1 MARQSQ
7 EARGRFPFLP
17 HLPYFANPI
26 RGTTGTR
33 RDDMIVFMNKS
44 FLIRFLVVFAAV
56 FGVLFLLVWF
66 YLSMVAP
73 AAAGELTTPGELASD
88 AQGIAF
94 ETAQVQVR
102 SRDGRAYSINV
113 EIATTPDQQHLGL
126 MFREHLAEGEGML
139 FVYQPP
145 RAIAMWMKNT
155 LIPLDMLFA
164 SRNGTIFYIKENAQP
179 LSEDLIKAPGETVYV
194 LELPAGSVKR
204 LGLRKGDRLVR

>member
-1 MARQSQ
+1 
-7 EARGRFPFLP
+7 
-17 HLPYFANPI
+17 
-26 RGTTGTR
+26 
-33 RDDMIVFMNKS
+33 MIGLMNKS
-44 FLIRFLVVFAAV
+44 FLIRFVAVFAAV
-56 FGVLFLLVWF
+56 FGVLFLLVWL
-66 YLSMVAP
+66 YLSTTNP
-73 AAAGELTTPGELASD
+73 AAAGELANPGQLPPE
-88 AQGIAF
+88 AQGITF
-94 ETAQVQVR
+94 ETGQVQVR

-126 MFREHLAEGEGML
+126 MHRTKLAEGNGML
-139 FVYQPP
+139 FVYHPP

-164 SRNGTIFYIKENAQP
+164 SRNGTIFYIKQNAQP

>member
-1 MARQSQ
+1 
-7 EARGRFPFLP
+7 
-17 HLPYFANPI
+17 
-26 RGTTGTR
+26 
-33 RDDMIVFMNKS
+33 MNKG
-44 FLIRFLVVFAAV
+44 FLLRFILFFAAA
-56 FGVLFLLVWF
+56 FGAIFWFVWF
-66 YLSMVAP
+66 YLSVTAP
-73 AAAGELTTPGELASD
+73 AEAGEPPTPPAEALS
-88 AQGIAF
+88 F
-94 ETAQVQVR
+94 ETGQVQVR

-126 MFREHLAEGEGML
+126 MFRKHLAEGDGML
-139 FVYQPP
+139 FVYHPP